1 MVNPKDSI
9 EFMLGQIVSNQEDM
23 AKDITS
29 IKKNQSVIMVKIN
42 GIEKKEAWVRGL
54 AFGIG
59 AIGGIVGSFIKGL
72 FFATH

>member
-9 EFMLGQIVSNQEDM
+9 EFLLGQIVSNQEDM

-29 IKKNQSVIMVKIN
+29 IKKNQAIIMTKVSD
-42 GIEKKEAWVRGL
+42 IEKKEAWVRGL

-59 AIGGIVGSFIKGL
+59 AIGGVIGSFIKGL
-72 FFATH
+72 LFTH